1 MILVKRV
8 ESMEEDQRD
17 DIITNDAELEID
29 DVENEDIDA
38 DSDNEIVNTDLDF
51 FENGCPMNPLIRWLL
66 PHEDNCN
73 QFYTCFM
80 SIKVKRQC
88 PPFLHFN
95 RKYQSL
101 VSLSSQLQESYTMRV
116 LAVILLVTAVVAE
129 DGALCPKEQDANY
142 EVDRLVAHEDCNK
155 FYKCVQGEP
164 VEMICPEG
172 LLFNSVF
179 RFCDWTLNVDC
190 AERRM
195 PTERAILVTEVTE
208 AKPEGE
214 ASGDSEESNE
224 IELLEN
230 GCPVD
235 PVIHWL
241 VPDEEDCSAFYY
253 CVWGTKVQRSCP
265 HGLHFNKNL
274 QVCDW
279 AQFANCTATGTT
291 STTTDATPPPT
302 TVAA

>member
-1 MILVKRV
+1 MTLAHGVRYLHTTPIRKQKISQIMMIKGK
-8 ESMEEDQRD
+8 EAT
-17 DIITNDAELEID
+17 IY
-29 DVENEDIDA
+29 
-38 DSDNEIVNTDLDF
+38 
-51 FENGCPMNPLIRWLL
+51 W
-66 PHEDNCN
+66 NCYLK
-73 QFYTCFM
+73 FDYH
-80 SIKVKRQC
+80 K
-88 PPFLHFN
+88 
-95 RKYQSL
+95 
-101 VSLSSQLQESYTMRV
+101 V

-142 EVDRLVAHEDCNK
+142 EVDRLVAHDDCNK

-164 VEMICPEG
+164 VEMMCPEG

-195 PTERAILVTEVTE
+195 PTERAMLVTEVTE

-241 VPDEEDCSAFYY
+241 VPDEEDCSTFYY

-265 HGLHFNKNL
+265 HGLHFNRNL
-274 QVCDW
+274 QVCDL
-279 AQFANCTATGTT
+279 AQFASCTATGTT
-291 STTTDATPPPT
+291 PTTADTTTTAPTT